1 MIGKGY
7 IEVNELCE
15 IPMDYILYLY
25 SAQTQKN
32 LNLHIKTDPVMAGA
46 DATVY
51 MSWFCLQYTVQCTYL
66 ALNQTYSVAS
76 APIGTV
82 LVFIYAKNLI
92 I

>member
-1 MIGKGY
+1 
-7 IEVNELCE
+7 
-15 IPMDYILYLY
+15 MDYILYLY

-51 MSWFCLQYTVQCTYL
+51 T
-66 ALNQTYSVAS
+66 VAS
-76 APIGTV
+76 APIVTV